1 MLKKYLDMMDGN
13 EVTFDGEYGTVTI
26 SRSFYAYPI
35 YKEWCMEGQ
44 MHISDYINRIDGRKV
59 TAYKCEDKD
68 WYVIHGITNDWYQ
81 MEQKR
86 AFESTYDRIYRT
98 EGI

>member
-1 MLKKYLDMMDGN
+1 MN
-13 EVTFDGEYGTVTI
+13 
-26 SRSFYAYPI
+26 
-35 YKEWCMEGQ
+35 GQ
-44 MHISDYINRIDGRKV
+44 MSLNDFFGQEQATGPVWHDYINRIDGRKV